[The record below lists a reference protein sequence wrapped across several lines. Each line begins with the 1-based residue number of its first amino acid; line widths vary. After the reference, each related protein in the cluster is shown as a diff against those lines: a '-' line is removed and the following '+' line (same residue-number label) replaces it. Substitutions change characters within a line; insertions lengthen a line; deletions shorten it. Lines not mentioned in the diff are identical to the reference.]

1 MNLIQLHK
9 RLLAVTAATA
19 LLAACNLTED
29 DKKRIDDAEDKIEK
43 IALDPKILQP
53 SDQETVSG
61 VVTVLVDVDDSV
73 EYNKVTLQVGADV
86 VEEDLEAPYAFDI
99 DTYFLASE
107 EKVTLLA
114 KAYMAD
120 GNQLRSEVVN
130 IIIDPTAGSSLRIL
144 SPSANEAFDQ
154 SSTISISWTE
164 IPTAASY
171 EYQLNGGE
179 VFSTTTTTADISLED
194 VSMHSLRVRAK
205 NEKGEAGVWSQDVS
219 FSTGLFAY
227 AFELKQYGGWSSY
240 DRNDSPIDMLIS
252 ESDFVVLAQGSDQ
265 YTDGSG
271 DSYNASVAAIS
282 TNGTFD
288 WHQAYANYQ
297 NPQSISKTNSG
308 FLVATKGQGWRD
320 AAVFEVDNNGIVQWS
335 HEKPGI
341 EPNGASTYTN
351 EEINAA
357 VELDSNT
364 ILLSRTLRNYEQYK
378 DSPSDTYWQSRLN
391 ELQLSFELIDKST
404 NAVTETVV
412 AQPLDGEYTS
422 VDQFLIT
429 ENDIKAVGS
438 FHSDTASND
447 GSHDSYTP
455 IQTNGS
461 GSVVFTLNNTG
472 VLDSTKTVTGGGPKY
487 TNIKDLATLS
497 SGELLVGFSG
507 WDRSGVTKFN
517 SDLSDSTYV
526 NAQGVQ
532 NTRMAAHPT
541 LDEYVIAGEAES
553 QYGYTQLLRF
563 QDSTLKSRVQLD
575 KYSSNLSIKAI
586 QYDER
591 FGYVILATDEG
602 SMNNNNGSYSV
613 LFNISDTNEYL
624 VPTQL
629 EN

>member
-1 MNLIQLHK
+1 MQLHK
-9 RLLAVTAATA
+9 RLLVVTTATA

-29 DKKRIDDAEDKIEK
+29 DKKRIDDAEDNIQK

-130 IIIDPTAGSSLRIL
+130 IIVDPTAGSSLRIL
-144 SPSANEAFDQ
+144 SPSTNEAFAQATD
-154 SSTISISWTE
+154 ISVSWTE

-179 VFSTTTTTADISLED
+179 IYATNATNVDISLED
-194 VSMHSLRVRAK
+194 VATHSIRVRAK
-205 NEKGEAGVWSQDVS
+205 NDKGESGVWSQNVS

-240 DRNDSPIDMLIS
+240 NRNDSPVDMLIS
-252 ESDFVVLAQGSDQ
+252 ASDFVVLATGSDQ

-271 DSYNASVAAIS
+271 DSYNASIAAI
-282 TNGTFD
+282 TTDGTFD
-288 WHQAYANYQ
+288 WQRAYASYQ

-308 FLVATKGQGWRD
+308 YLVATKGQGWRD
-320 AAVFEVDNNGIVQWS
+320 AAVFEVDNNGMVQWS
-335 HEKPGI
+335 HEKLGI
-341 EPNGASTYTN
+341 EPVGPSTYAN
-351 EEINAA
+351 EQINAA

-364 ILLSRTLRNYEQYK
+364 VLLSRTLRNYEQYK
-378 DSPSDTYWQSRLN
+378 NSPSDSYWSSRLN

-404 NAVTETVV
+404 NTITQTVV
-412 AQPLDGEYTS
+412 EQPSNGEYTS
-422 VDQFLIT
+422 VNQFLIT
-429 ENDIKAVGS
+429 DNDIKAVGA
-438 FHSDTASND
+438 FHSDTVGND
-447 GSHDSYTP
+447 GSHDSYSP
-455 IQTNGS
+455 IQASGS
-461 GSVVFTLNNTG
+461 GSVVFTLSKTG

-487 TNIKDLATLS
+487 TEVKDVAALS
-497 SGELLVGFSG
+497 NGELLVGFTG

-517 SDLSDSTYV
+517 SDLSDSTYL
-526 NAQGVQ
+526 NAQGIRY
-532 NTRMAAHPT
+532 TRMAAHPT
-541 LDEYVIAGEAES
+541 KNEYIVAGEAES
-553 QYGYTQLLRF
+553 QFGSAQLLRY
-563 QDSTLKSRVQLD
+563 QDSNLTGRVTLD
-575 KYSSNLSIKAI
+575 GFSSSLSIKAI

-602 SMNNNNGSYSV
+602 SMNSNNGSYTV
-613 LFNISDTNEYL
+613 LFNISDSNEYL

-629 EN
+629 KN